1 MLVNVLILNNGIK
14 TSDVT
19 SRRVLNARGA
29 FGQTSL
35 TRRLTC
41 LQLSFNAKKFFMKNE
56 DRDTRQKFGILVR
69 DRHST
74 PKPKRISKCSRVNK
88 LSQKKQLN
96 MHLTSTVHILSTIST
111 PSFMSY
117 IICLFSISGCSEQIL
132 WHVELTRETK

>member
-1 MLVNVLILNNGIK
+1 MFVNVLILSKGTK
-14 TSDVT
+14 TSEVAF
-19 SRRVLNARGA
+19 RRVLNASGA
-29 FGQTSL
+29 LGRTSL
-35 TRRLTC
+35 TRRSTC
-41 LQLSFNAKKFFMKNE
+41 LQLSFNSKKFFLKNE
-56 DRDTRQKFGILVR
+56 DRDTRQKFGILVS

-117 IICLFSISGCSEQIL
+117 IICLFSISGYSEQIL
-132 WHVELTRETK
+132 WHVQLTRETK

>member
-1 MLVNVLILNNGIK
+1 MNALILRKGIK
-14 TSDVT
+14 TSEVD
-19 SRRVLNARGA
+19 SRRVVNASGA
-29 FGQTSL
+29 LGQTSL

-41 LQLSFNAKKFFMKNE
+41 LQLSFNAKKFFLKNE

-74 PKPKRISKCSRVNK
+74 PKPKRISRCSRVNK

-96 MHLTSTVHILSTIST
+96 MHLTSTVHIHSTIST

-117 IICLFSISGCSEQIL
+117 IICLFSIPGYSEQIR
-132 WHVELTRETK
+132 WHVQLTRETK